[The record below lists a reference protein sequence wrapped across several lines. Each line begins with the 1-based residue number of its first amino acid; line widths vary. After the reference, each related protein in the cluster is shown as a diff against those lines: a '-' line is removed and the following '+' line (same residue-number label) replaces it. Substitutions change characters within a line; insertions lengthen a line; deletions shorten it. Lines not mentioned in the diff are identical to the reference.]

1 MPRAGLTPAA
11 VIEAGA
17 ALADEVGFT
26 NLTMGLVAER
36 LGVRTPSLYK
46 HIDSLDALRRG
57 IAIQAKSELTHAV
70 ARAAVGQHGPDAVRA
85 FADAYRRWALD
96 HPGRHAATVR
106 APAADDEE
114 DQRVSNEAVRVL
126 YDVLGG
132 FKMHDARIVDAARS
146 LRAAVHGFTALEAAD
161 GFGLTR
167 DVTPSYHFLIDSLIT
182 GLQADQ
188 LDHSPSPED
197 DQDDPHPSK
206 HRYHET
212 GTTIPD

>member
-1 MPRAGLTPAA
+1 M
-11 VIEAGA
+11 
-17 ALADEVGFT
+17 
-26 NLTMGLVAER
+26 
-36 LGVRTPSLYK
+36 
-46 HIDSLDALRRG
+46 DALRRG
-57 IAIQAKSELTHAV
+57 IAIQAKSELTQAV
-70 ARAAVGQHGPDAVRA
+70 ARAAVGRYGPDAVRA

-126 YDVLGG
+126 YDVLAG
-132 FKMHDARIVDAARS
+132 FELRDARIVDAARS
-146 LRAAVHGFTALEAAD
+146 LRAAIHGFAALEAAD

-167 DVTPSYHFLIDSLIT
+167 DVTCSYHFLIDSLIT
-182 GLQADQ
+182 GLRADR
-188 LDHSPSPED
+188 LDHSTSSDD
-197 DQDDPHPSK
+197 DQGEQHPFA

>member
-1 MPRAGLTPAA
+1 MPRAGLTPAT

-46 HIDSLDALRRG
+46 HVDSLDALRRG
-57 IAIQAKSELTHAV
+57 IAIQAKRELAHGV
-70 ARAAVGQHGPDAVRA
+70 ARAAVGQFGPDAVRA

-96 HPGRHAATVR
+96 HPGRHAATIR

-114 DQRVSNEAVRVL
+114 DKHVSNEAVQVL
-126 YDVLGG
+126 YDVLAG
-132 FKMHDARIVDAARS
+132 FKLSDTRIVDAARS
-146 LRAAVHGFTALEAAD
+146 LRAAIHGFAALEAAD
-161 GFGLTR
+161 GFGLNR
-167 DVTPSYHFLIDSLIT
+167 DVTGSYHFLIDSLVA

-188 LDHSPSPED
+188 LGRAAPPED
-197 DQDDPHPSK
+197 DQHSSK
-206 HRYHET
+206 HQYHET
-212 GTTIPD
+212 GTTLPS